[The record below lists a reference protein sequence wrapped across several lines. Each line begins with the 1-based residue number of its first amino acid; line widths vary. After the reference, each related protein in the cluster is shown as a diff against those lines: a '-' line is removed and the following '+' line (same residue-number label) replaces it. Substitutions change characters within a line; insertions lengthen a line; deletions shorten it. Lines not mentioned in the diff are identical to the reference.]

1 MCPSIVQ
8 PGIEPGA
15 AMAPLVA
22 TGLNPSPSAQS
33 VASKSLI
40 TAVRIRLN
48 GSESKPTSYY
58 ATTIAADD
66 LNLRANSTA

>member
-15 AMAPLVA
+15 AMTPLVA
-22 TGLNPSPSAQS
+22 TGLNASPSAQS
-33 VASKSLI
+33 VARKSLI
-40 TAVRIRLN
+40 TAFRIRLD
-48 GSESKPTSYY
+48 GSESKPTTYC
-58 ATTIAADD
+58 APTIAADG